1 MAGLNCGTVSFLSWP
16 VLKAAVE
23 VEDALTVKDSEAA
36 GVMRELER
44 EGMRVGACGAAT
56 VVGARKRTGWREGD
70 VVVLISSE
78 GRVKDILG
86 L

>member
-1 MAGLNCGTVSFLSWP
+1 MAGLNCGTVSFLAWP
-16 VLKAAVE
+16 ILKSAVA
-23 VEDALTVKDSEAA
+23 VGDALTVDDSEAA
-36 GVMRELER
+36 AVMRELEK

-56 VVGARKRTGWREGD
+56 VVGARKRTGWKEGD

>member
-16 VLKAAVE
+16 ILKSAVA
-23 VEDALTVKDSEAA
+23 VGDALTVDDSEAA
-36 GVMRELER
+36 AVMRELEK

-56 VVGARKRTGWREGD
+56 VVGARKRTGWKEGD